1 MGRYIGRRVIG
12 SVPVLLGITALVFMI
27 LHIVPGDPAQIML
40 FGSNATPDQ
49 IQALRR
55 ELGLER
61 PLVVQYADFLWRLL
75 HADLGMSFSSQ
86 RRVADEIAIQFPA
99 TVALTA
105 VTMVVASAIG
115 LMAGALGAVYRNT
128 WVDAAA
134 RVFSILG
141 VAMPNF
147 WLSVLLILVFAVH
160 LGWLPALSEGGLRG
174 LILPAVSLGWGFSA
188 ILTRLCRTNLIEVL
202 AQPYI
207 TTARAKGLRGQAV
220 IVRHALRN
228 ALIPAVT
235 LMGLQ
240 VGTLLSGAV
249 VVETIFGRQ
258 GIGALAVRAILSKDF
273 PMVQGVVLVVA
284 LTYVLVNLATDLAY
298 AALDPRIHYA

>member
-1 MGRYIGRRVIG
+1 MGRYLGRRVLG

-99 TVALTA
+99 TVALA
-105 VTMVVASAIG
+105 VVTMVVASVIG
-115 LMAGALGAVYRNT
+115 LVAGALGAVYRNT
-128 WVDAAA
+128 WVDALA
-134 RVFSILG
+134 RAFSILG
-141 VAMPNF
+141 VAMPSF

-160 LGWLPALSEGGLRG
+160 LGWLPALAEGGLRG

-202 AQPYI
+202 GQPYI
-207 TTARAKGLRGQAV
+207 TTARAKGLRRQAV

>member
-1 MGRYIGRRVIG
+1 M
-12 SVPVLLGITALVFMI
+12 LLGITALVFMI

-99 TVALTA
+99 TVALAA

-115 LMAGALGAVYRNT
+115 LTAGALGAVYRNT

>member
-1 MGRYIGRRVIG
+1 VGRYLGRRVLG

-99 TVALTA
+99 TVALAA

-115 LMAGALGAVYRNT
+115 LTAGALGAVYRNT

-134 RVFSILG
+134 RAFSILG

>member
-1 MGRYIGRRVIG
+1 MGRYLGRRVLG

-99 TVALTA
+99 TVALAA

-115 LMAGALGAVYRNT
+115 LTAGALGAVYRNT

-134 RVFSILG
+134 RAFSILG

>member
-12 SVPVLLGITALVFMI
+12 SLPVLFGITALVFMI

-55 ELGLER
+55 ELGMER
-61 PLVVQYADFLWRLL
+61 SLVVQYADFLWRLL
-75 HADLGMSFSSQ
+75 HADLGMSFSTQ

-99 TVALTA
+99 TVALAA

-115 LMAGALGAVYRNT
+115 LMAGLLGAVYRNT
-128 WVDAAA
+128 WVDALA

-220 IVRHALRN
+220 IVRHAMRN
-228 ALIPAVT
+228 AMIPAVT

>member
-99 TVALTA
+99 TVALAA

-115 LMAGALGAVYRNT
+115 LTAGALGAVYRNT